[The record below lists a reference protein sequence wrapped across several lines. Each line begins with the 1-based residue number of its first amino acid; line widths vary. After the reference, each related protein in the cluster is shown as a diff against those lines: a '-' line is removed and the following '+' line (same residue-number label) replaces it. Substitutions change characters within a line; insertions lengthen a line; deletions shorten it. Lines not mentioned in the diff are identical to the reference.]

1 MPSDALDRLLSD
13 PYVPTAV
20 YFPDS
25 DCVEYVREDTI
36 CVYDRVDEFL
46 TLVFDETRINLIG
59 FKFKGFR
66 NIFETHLR
74 SAYHLNND
82 HFIEMI
88 EVLTAVCTALG
99 NKLTSDKRRK
109 DAYRAVKKLAT
120 KDNIKIYDLS
130 ALAA

>member
-1 MPSDALDRLLSD
+1 
-13 PYVPTAV
+13 
-20 YFPDS
+20 
-25 DCVEYVREDTI
+25 
-36 CVYDRVDEFL
+36 
-46 TLVFDETRINLIG
+46 
-59 FKFKGFR
+59 
-66 NIFETHLR
+66 LR

-99 NKLTSDKRRK
+99 NKLTSDKRRN

-120 KDNIKIYDLS
+120 KENIKIYDLS